1 MSDVIPDTLLAMF
14 QRFAPLM
21 PLLDP
26 RSTAEQQEDALEAL
40 IDDGVRWLED
50 NANNL
55 TADKEDGLSTTLA
68 GKISVPGLL
77 RADRERNI
85 NGHVDIVIEV
95 ESVRPQRRWLAEAKC
110 WDGPKYHVDG
120 LTQLLGYT
128 PGRGRSAYVFD
139 YVRKPDIATKWAGL
153 RLHLE
158 TTPLPGQLGGC
169 TVLAGDWRFESKHLH
184 TSGKEIRVVHI
195 GVNLFRS
202 AVSAS
207 ATAQPTGDAG
217 ASEVESD

>member
-1 MSDVIPDTLLAMF
+1 LNEVTPDTLQAML
-14 QRFAPLM
+14 QRFGPLM

-26 RSTAEQQEDALEAL
+26 NATAEQQEVALEAL

-55 TADKEDGLSTTLA
+55 TAEKEDGLSTTLA

-110 WDGPKYHVDG
+110 WGGPKYHVDG
-120 LTQLLGYT
+120 LKQLLGYT

-139 YVRKPDIATKWAGL
+139 YVRERDITTKWSGL
-153 RLHLE
+153 KAHLE
-158 TTPLPGQLGGC
+158 ATPLPGQLGGC
-169 TVLAGDWRFESKHLH
+169 IVLAGDWRFESKHFH
-184 TSGKEIRVVHI
+184 TSGKEVRVVHI

-202 AVSAS
+202 ATSAS
-207 ATAQPTGDAG
+207 GASQPAGDASS
-217 ASEVESD
+217 A

>member
-1 MSDVIPDTLLAMF
+1 MNDVMPDTLEAIF
-14 QRFAPLM
+14 QRFAPLR

-26 RSTAEQQEDALEAL
+26 HSTAEQQEAALEAL

-55 TADKEDGLSTTLA
+55 TAEKEDGISTTLA
-68 GKISVPGLL
+68 GKISVPFLL

-95 ESVRPQRRWLAEAKC
+95 ENMRPQRRWLAEAKC
-110 WDGPKYHVDG
+110 WNGPAYHVAG
-120 LTQLLGYT
+120 LKQLLGYT
-128 PGRGRSAYVFD
+128 PGRGGSAYVFD
-139 YVRKPDIATKWAGL
+139 YVRERDISTKWAGL

-158 TTPLPGQLGGC
+158 ATPLPGQLGGC
-169 TVLAGDWRFESKHLH
+169 TVLTGDWRFESKHLH

-202 AVSAS
+202 APSAAAAHQPDGGPGS
-207 ATAQPTGDAG
+207 AEGP
-217 ASEVESD
+217 SD